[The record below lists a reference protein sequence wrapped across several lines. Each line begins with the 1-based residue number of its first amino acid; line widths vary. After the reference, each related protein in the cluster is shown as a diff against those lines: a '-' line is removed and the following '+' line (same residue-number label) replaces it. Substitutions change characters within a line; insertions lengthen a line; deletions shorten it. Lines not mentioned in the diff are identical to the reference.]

1 MRGIYKSGKNVDI
14 IYNLMKLS
22 DERMVVI
29 IYNNNSVQVMNEND
43 INKSSECISNLYMTL
58 ILLKLKNSMIP

>member
-43 INKSSECISNLYMTL
+43 INKSSEYISNLYMTL

>member
-1 MRGIYKSGKNVDI
+1 MRGIYKLGKNVDI

-43 INKSSECISNLYMTL
+43 IKKVSEGISNLYMTL